1 MEEAEVECPYCG
13 EAVTL
18 LLDLSEESA
27 SYVEDCSV
35 CCRPMVVR
43 FSTADG
49 ELVDVSVDRDDS

>member
-1 MEEAEVECPYCG
+1 MDEADVDCPYCG
-13 EAVTL
+13 ETVTL
-18 LLDLSEESA
+18 LLDLSEEST

-49 ELVDVSVDRDDS
+49 ELLHLSVDRDDG